1 MPGISKRSKTI
12 KKQRKQQPVEEG
24 EEGAAADSDVDQAMI
39 DDDER
44 APSPLIN

>member
-12 KKQRKQQPVEEG
+12 KKQRKQPVEEA
-24 EEGAAADSDVDQAMI
+24 EEGAAADSDADQAMI

-44 APSPLIN
+44 APSPLID